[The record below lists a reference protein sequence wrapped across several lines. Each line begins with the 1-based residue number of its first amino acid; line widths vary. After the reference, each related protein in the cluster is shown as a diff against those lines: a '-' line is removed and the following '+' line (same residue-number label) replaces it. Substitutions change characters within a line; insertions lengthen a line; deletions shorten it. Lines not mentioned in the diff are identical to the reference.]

1 MYAKRIQILNY
12 GPIEELDLALPF
24 DGDRPKP
31 VLLIGGNGSGK
42 SIALSHIVNGLIS
55 AKDGVYKN
63 SPEVEPNRV
72 YKIRS
77 NSYIKLGREAYFA
90 RVDFEENLFTEEM
103 RCLRDKEEYTQI
115 PAGLSRAPMRRKPG
129 KGCKQ
134 EQRITCFR
142 TSIQTMAKY
151 RRFDKSFLRIVS
163 FTFLQTA
170 SKSQHGLTKKI

>member
-90 RVDFEENLFTEEM
+90 RVDFEETLFTEEM

-115 PAGLSRAPMRRKPG
+115 PAGLIGPPCGESLGRDANRNNSLVFELQFKRWPNTEG
-129 KGCKQ
+129 S
-134 EQRITCFR
+134 
-142 TSIQTMAKY
+142 TSP
-151 RRFDKSFLRIVS
+151 F
-163 FTFLQTA
+163 
-170 SKSQHGLTKKI
+170 